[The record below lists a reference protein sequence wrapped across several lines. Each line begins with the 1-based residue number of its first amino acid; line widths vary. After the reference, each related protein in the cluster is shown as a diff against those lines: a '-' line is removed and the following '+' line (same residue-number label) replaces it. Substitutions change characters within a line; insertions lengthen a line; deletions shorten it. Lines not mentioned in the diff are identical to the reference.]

1 METGDFLGFPSLV
14 LKNQYLRLEVLSGG
28 TRLVRLSYR
37 GGPNLFVELPGSLN
51 TAYGDFHLLGGH
63 RLWHSPEAMPRTY
76 LPDIGGA
83 QVEEL
88 PDGLRV
94 TRPPETSSGI
104 IKQIEVRMDAHKP
117 AVTVCH
123 VLRNDGLWPV
133 ECAPWALTMM
143 RLGGVEILPQPGG
156 LVPPERN
163 PVGTKPTG
171 QPVGNTDASGLL
183 PNRTLVLWP
192 YTRINDPRLH
202 LEDDFITLRAD
213 PSLPPFKLGYFNP
226 HGWIAYWLDGV
237 LFVKRYDPHPGATFP
252 DGGCNTETYC
262 NDQFVELETLGPL
275 GRLEP
280 GKSFVHTETW
290 EFYDSLD
297 QSFIPP
303 VLRER
308 LSK

>member
-1 METGDFLGFPSLV
+1 METGDFLGFPTLV
-14 LKNQYLRLEVLSGG
+14 LENQFLRLEVLRGG

-51 TAYGDFHLLGGH
+51 TAYGDFHFLGGH

-76 LPDIGGA
+76 LPDIGEA
-83 QVEEL
+83 RVEEL

-94 TRPPETSSGI
+94 TRPPEAGSGI
-104 IKQIEVRMDAHKP
+104 VKQIEVRMDAHKP

-123 VLRNDGLWPV
+123 VLLNDGLWSV
-133 ECAPWALTMM
+133 ECAPWALSMM
-143 RLGGVEILPQPGG
+143 RLGGVEILPQS
-156 LVPPERN
+156 
-163 PVGTKPTG
+163 
-171 QPVGNTDASGLL
+171 VGNTDASGLL

-237 LFVKRYDPHPGATFP
+237 LFVKRYDPHFGATFP

-297 QSFIPP
+297 QPFIPP
-303 VLRER
+303 LLRER
-308 LSK
+308 LEK

>member
-14 LKNQYLRLEVLSGG
+14 LENQYLRLEVLSGG

-37 GGPNLFVELPGSLN
+37 GGSNLFAELPDSIN
-51 TAYGDFHLLGGH
+51 TAYGDFHFLGGH

-76 LPDIGGA
+76 LPDIGEA

-88 PDGLRV
+88 PDGLRI
-94 TRPPETSSGI
+94 TRPPEAGSGI
-104 IKQIEVRMDAHKP
+104 VKQIEVRLDAHKP
-117 AVTVCH
+117 FVTVCH

-133 ECAPWALTMM
+133 ECAPWALTVM

-156 LVPPERN
+156 LVPLERN

-171 QPVGNTDASGLL
+171 QPIGNTDASGLL

-202 LEDDFITLRAD
+202 LQDDFITLRAD
-213 PSLPPFKLGYFNP
+213 PSLPPLKFGYFNP

-280 GKSFVHTETW
+280 GKSFAHTETW

-297 QSFIPP
+297 QPFILPI
-303 VLRER
+303 LRER
-308 LSK
+308 LEK

>member
-14 LKNQYLRLEVLSGG
+14 LKNRYLRLEVLSGG

-37 GGPNLFVELPGSLN
+37 GSSNLFAELPSSLN
-51 TAYGDFHLLGGH
+51 TAYGDFHFLGGH

-76 LPDIGGA
+76 LPDIGEA

-88 PDGLRV
+88 PDGLRI
-94 TRPPETSSGI
+94 TRPPEAGSGI
-104 IKQIEVRMDAHKP
+104 IKQIEVRMNAHKP

-133 ECAPWALTMM
+133 ECAPWAITMM
-143 RLGGVEILPQPGG
+143 RLGGVEILPQW
-156 LVPPERN
+156 
-163 PVGTKPTG
+163 
-171 QPVGNTDASGLL
+171 VGNTDASGLL
-183 PNRTLVLWP
+183 PNRTFVLWP

-280 GKSFVHTETW
+280 GKSFVYTETW

-303 VLRER
+303 VLKER
-308 LSK
+308 LSR